1 MANPMQLG
9 RARANGR
16 PILGSRAARASSVRI
31 WILTDS
37 RYLRQRMPMAL
48 LRWLHTA
55 GWPAALAIADE
66 GSLVTRLAPAGRPL
80 RASAW
85 SELRPGDVVVARSRH
100 PFALALLRE
109 AEVLGARTYEHWAT
123 VVAVRDKASSTLA
136 LARAGVP
143 VPPTYL
149 ASRPQDLA
157 GLPERA
163 FPLLLK
169 PPKGDN
175 AQGLVLVAHPE
186 DLDGQDWQHGLIL
199 AQPYLEAGGVD
210 LKLYVAGQEIWAVRR
225 PSPLSSRN
233 GTPVPALV
241 TPALRRLAITCGRV
255 LGLRLFGVDVV
266 ESSAG
271 LFVVDVNEFPNYT
284 GIDAAPGVI
293 GRLVIAEAA
302 VTAAP
307 MNGGPQR

>member
-1 MANPMQLG
+1 MATSMQPG

-16 PILGSRAARASSVRI
+16 LGLGPQAARATSARI
-31 WILTDS
+31 WILTDR
-37 RYLRQRMPMAL
+37 RYLRQRMPLAL
-48 LRWLHTA
+48 LRWLNTG
-55 GWPAALAIADE
+55 GWPATLAIADE

-80 RASAW
+80 RASLW
-85 SELRPGDVVVARSRH
+85 SALQAGDVVVARTRH

-149 ASRPQDLA
+149 ASRPEDLA
-157 GLPERA
+157 GLPARA

-175 AQGLVLVAHPE
+175 AQGLVVVAGPE
-186 DLDGQDWQHGLIL
+186 ELEGQDWQHGLIL
-199 AQPYLEAGGVD
+199 AQPYLDASGVD
-210 LKLYVAGQEIWAVRR
+210 LKLYVAGQEVWAVRR

-233 GTPVPALV
+233 GTSVPALV
-241 TPALRRLAITCGRV
+241 TPALRKLAMTCGHV

-284 GIDAAPGVI
+284 GIEAAPAAI
-293 GRLVIAEAA
+293 GRLLLAEAA

-307 MNGGPQR
+307 MNGSPQR

>member
-1 MANPMQLG
+1 MATSMQLG
-9 RARANGR
+9 WAGANGR
-16 PILGSRAARASSVRI
+16 PNLGSRATRASSARI
-31 WILTDS
+31 WILTDR
-37 RYLRQRMPMAL
+37 RYLRQRMPLAL

-66 GSLVTRLAPAGRPL
+66 GSLVMRLAPAGRPL
-80 RASAW
+80 RASVW
-85 SELRPGDVVVARSRH
+85 SALRPGDVVVARSRH

-109 AEVLGARTYEHWAT
+109 AEVLGARTCERWST

-149 ASRPQDLA
+149 ASSPQDLA
-157 GLPERA
+157 RLPDRA

-175 AQGLVLVAHPE
+175 AQGLVVVAHRE
-186 DLDGQDWQHGLIL
+186 DLDGQEWEHGLIL
-199 AQPYLEAGGVD
+199 AQPYLDARGVD

-225 PSPLSSRN
+225 PSPLSSQN
-233 GTPVPALV
+233 GAPVPAPV
-241 TPALRRLAITCGRV
+241 TPGLRKLANTCGHV

-271 LFVVDVNEFPNYT
+271 PFVVDVNEFPNYT
-284 GIDAAPGVI
+284 GIDAAPAVI
-293 GRLVIAEAA
+293 GKLLLAEVAGVAA
-302 VTAAP
+302 AT
-307 MNGGPQR
+307 NGGSPR